1 MNGSPDH
8 PWWHWFMDLS
18 LGVTGAALSILAGMG
33 IKGLRNMLREL
44 AESKLRIED
53 LERRLRR
60 MEDMDQPR

>member
-1 MNGSPDH
+1 
-8 PWWHWFMDLS
+8 MDLS
-18 LGVTGAALSILAGMG
+18 LGVTGAVLSILAGMG